1 MKTTTV
7 NRTTTATADDT
18 KRDRW
23 KEAEAALNFWQALE
37 YLAPQ
42 SPPAVKLEESVWEL
56 SHDAAEREMAWNDP
70 KKRAI
75 LDAQIGPN
83 RKFQLF
89 AGILSGGYFIEV
101 ARHYLG
107 ASPLDDSER
116 RPPSPAACVVLD
128 INGEGMASG
137 QVFISTVPWA
147 LAQISNASGKAGKID
162 FRGFFGMRGLEEK
175 IREKVT
181 DLMVER
187 RLLRRPVDD
196 AYTSGEADEQPDAAP
211 APTAPASVGPIA
223 ETTAV
228 SGTPMPE
235 PTPLR
240 PVTSEDVRAITALVF
255 DMCGWRPEREES
267 WRIQAHWVPKNETES
282 ATTQD
287 DPLNSFYAEDLERVT
302 RAVEAGHVG
311 PGLTAYLQ
319 GEDSPGRVDLEQQ
332 IDRLID
338 GVHPSLQPP
347 GCWPAK
353 FPLVTAQ
360 QFAVNTALRDLTDAG
375 GLFSVNGPPGTGKT
389 TMLKDII
396 SAVVV
401 RRADVL
407 VEFAN
412 PESAFR
418 KRLDIEQYQYPVYE
432 LDARLRGF
440 GMVVSSANNGAVE
453 NITKEL
459 PGRSEID
466 EQFDVDYFSVVADSV
481 AALPKAKQVPAQ
493 RQRWGLVTAV
503 LGNKGNRS
511 QFASRFWLSGLP
523 ANAKPGEPPAPLD
536 PLRLRSL
543 QDLVKTGEHG
553 ALSWDVARMQYRRAR
568 EKVTRLTR
576 QATELADAI
585 QLRVRATS
593 VRRQALS
600 ELTRYAQ
607 LLPGQ
612 LEVLRDT
619 QAALAAATNAQKSAR
634 LCLGAGQKWI
644 EAEHHVAAHQK
655 ECDEIAGRIL
665 PGALDDAKDQR
676 VRADTAYRR
685 LQADIEFHQRNKPG
699 FLSELFRTPYS
710 RRWNERCA
718 ELEAQ
723 LRAAR
728 EHESRMIEA
737 LAHQE
742 SLQRAFEARVETLKL
757 AQQRSLSYK
766 EEARNLGVPFDDASH
781 DAQQPAGLLDRLGRA
796 AIVAGNSV
804 DVASAAAQAAQT
816 TADATKQRVS
826 KMQAQQAQAETDL
839 ERAEQV
845 LSSADVPPGK
855 IKHWDLAGLEREAMH
870 SAAPYEYPALFQ
882 ARRELFVAAMAL
894 HQAFIVAAWKRLART
909 LSAFVNLLQSN
920 LNPVQI
926 PKGSIHLWDAFFL
939 VVPVVSTTFASFP
952 RLFSGIGREELAW
965 LMIDEAGQ
973 AAPQQAVG
981 AIWRSRNTVI
991 VGDPLQL
998 EPVVSVP
1005 QEMIT
1010 PLLKRCSAEEQWA
1023 PPLASAQTLAD
1034 RANRHGMYLGE
1045 PGSDEQIWLGSPLLV
1060 HRRCLDP
1067 MFRISNSIAYEDKM
1081 VYGAGEDQG
1090 PPGIGPSKWIHVP
1103 AEHSEGHWVEA
1114 QAHRAMELVQ
1124 AITGGKLKEK
1134 GRFKVYVISP
1144 FRTVAYKIRLLLLK
1158 RYGEESKGMSGT
1170 VHTFQGKEAEHV
1182 VFLLGGN
1189 PSSPGVISAFAGAKP
1204 NLVNVAVTRAKR
1216 RLYVVGDRKYWTG
1229 ASDIHRIFTRMA
1241 EHLDESEM
1249 EWTRKRTA
1257 PDIHEAGF
1265 SLDTEI

>member
-7 NRTTTATADDT
+7 NTTTTAAANET

-23 KEAEAALNFWQALE
+23 NEAAAALNFWQALE
-37 YLAPQ
+37 YLGPQ
-42 SPPAVKLEESVWEL
+42 SPPDVKLEESVWAL
-56 SHDAAEREMAWNDP
+56 SRDAAEREMPWVDP

-83 RKFQLF
+83 RKFQIF
-89 AGILSGGYFIEV
+89 AGILDGGYFIEV
-101 ARHYLG
+101 ARKYLG
-107 ASPLDDSER
+107 APPVDGSER

-128 INGEGMASG
+128 ANGEGMASG

-147 LAQISNASGKAGKID
+147 LAQISNASGKSGKLD
-162 FRGFFGMRGLEEK
+162 FRGFFGIRGLEEK
-175 IREKVT
+175 IRAKLT

-187 RLLRRPVDD
+187 RLIHRAAD
-196 AYTSGEADEQPDAAP
+196 AEHTSPEAGDERDVISAPAAP
-211 APTAPASVGPIA
+211 ISTAPSAEIAALSAASR
-223 ETTAV
+223 
-228 SGTPMPE
+228 PE
-235 PTPLR
+235 PPPLC
-240 PVTSEDVRAITALVF
+240 PVTSADIKAITALVF
-255 DMCGWRPEREES
+255 DMCGWRPEREEL

-287 DPLNSFYAEDLERVT
+287 DPLNSFYAEDLEHVT
-302 RAVEAGHVG
+302 RAVEARHVG
-311 PGLTAYLQ
+311 AGLTAYLQ
-319 GEDSPGRVDLEQQ
+319 GEDSSGRIDLERQV
-332 IDRLID
+332 DKLID

-360 QFAVNTALRDLTDAG
+360 LFAVNTALRDLTDAG

-389 TMLKDII
+389 TVLKDII
-396 SAVVV
+396 AAVVV

-407 VEFAN
+407 VEFTN

-466 EQFDVDYFSVVADSV
+466 ECFDVDYFSAVADSV
-481 AALPKAKQVPAQ
+481 AALPKAKQISAQ

-503 LGNKGNRS
+503 LGNKSNRS
-511 QFASRFWLSGLP
+511 QFATRFWLSGLP
-523 ANAKPGEPPAPLD
+523 AKTKPGEPPPPVD

-543 QDLVKTGEHG
+543 QDLVRTGEHG
-553 ALSWDVARMQYRRAR
+553 ALSWDVARTQYRRAR
-568 EKVTRLTR
+568 EKVEALTR
-576 QATELADAI
+576 QATAVADAI
-585 QLRVRATS
+585 QLCVGATG
-593 VRRQALS
+593 RRGQALN
-600 ELTRYAQ
+600 ELTRYTQ

-612 LEVLRDT
+612 LDVLSGA
-619 QAALAAATNAQKSAR
+619 QAALAAARNAHASAR
-634 LCLGAGQKWI
+634 LSLSAGQKWI
-644 EAEHHVAAHQK
+644 EAEQEVAAHRK
-655 ECDEIAGRIL
+655 ECEAIAERIL

-699 FLSELFRTPYS
+699 FLSELFRTAHS
-710 RRWNERCA
+710 RRWNERSA
-718 ELEAQ
+718 ELESQ
-723 LRAAR
+723 LREAR
-728 EHESRMIEA
+728 AHESRMIDA
-737 LAHQE
+737 LANLE
-742 SLQRAFEARVETLKL
+742 SLQRAFEARAETLKL
-757 AQQRSLSYK
+757 AQQHSLSCK
-766 EEARNLGVPFDDASH
+766 EQARDQGVEFDDASG
-781 DAQQPAGLLDRLGRA
+781 DAQQPTGLLERLERA
-796 AIVAGNSV
+796 AVDTGRSV
-804 DVASAAAQAAQT
+804 DFASAAAQSAQT
-816 TADATKQRVS
+816 TADATKQRMS
-826 KMQAQQAQAETDL
+826 KMQAQQAQADADI

-845 LSSADVPPGK
+845 LSSADVPPVK
-855 IKHWDLAGLEREAMH
+855 IGHWDLAQLDREAMH
-870 SAAPYEYPALFQ
+870 SAAPYDYPALFQ
-882 ARRELFVAAMAL
+882 ARRELFIAAMAL
-894 HQAFIVAAWKRLART
+894 HQAFIVAAWKRLSRT
-909 LSAFVNLLQSN
+909 LSAFVNLLQGN
-920 LNPVQI
+920 LSPAQI
-926 PKGSIHLWDAFFL
+926 TKDSIHLWDAFFL

-952 RLFSGIGREELAW
+952 RLFSGIGREALAW

-973 AAPQQAVG
+973 AAPQQAAG

-1005 QEMIT
+1005 EEMIT
-1010 PLLKRCSAEEQWA
+1010 PLLKRCSAEAQWA

-1045 PGSDEQIWLGSPLLV
+1045 AGSDEQIWLGSPLLV

-1081 VYGAGEDQG
+1081 VYGAGDDEG
-1090 PPGIGPSKWIHVP
+1090 PPGIGPSKWVHVP

-1114 QAHRAMELVQ
+1114 QAHRTMELVH
-1124 AITGGKLKEK
+1124 AITGGRLKEK
-1134 GRFKVYVISP
+1134 GRFKVYVITP
-1144 FRTVAYKIRLLLLK
+1144 FRTVAHKIRLLLLR

-1189 PSSPGVISAFAGAKP
+1189 PSSPGVISIFAGAKP

-1229 ASDIHRIFTRMA
+1229 ASDVHRIFSRMA

-1249 EWTRKRTA
+1249 EWHRKRTA
-1257 PDIHEAGF
+1257 TDLQEAGF
-1265 SLDTEI
+1265 GMDTEI